1 MEFIL
6 HYWHRCSVAITLGWQ
21 RSVQRWEGPETCST
35 ALAWGG
41 TCFKHW
47 SQQYFHDWNV
57 QWKLRFHLMSDYQI
71 DPRHRY
77 GHNLHYYYHRW
88 LHCEINQPFFYWCEC
103 ANLRRP
109 FHISEP
115 SWQTRLT
122 DKYVILKHRLDV
134 GEGKDVNLEEH
145 CPRWKLHK
153 QCIKYLGPVSS
164 ITILLI
170 WKSEPT
176 I

>member
-1 MEFIL
+1 
-6 HYWHRCSVAITLGWQ
+6 
-21 RSVQRWEGPETCST
+21 
-35 ALAWGG
+35 
-41 TCFKHW
+41 
-47 SQQYFHDWNV
+47 
-57 QWKLRFHLMSDYQI
+57 MSDYQI

-88 LHCEINQPFFYWCEC
+88 LHCEINQPFFYW
-103 ANLRRP
+103 
-109 FHISEP
+109 
-115 SWQTRLT
+115 
-122 DKYVILKHRLDV
+122 LDV

-170 WKSEPT
+170 
-176 I
+176 